1 MTLDELINVAL
12 EAKEHCV
19 PGETNVRIIPCSIS
33 SDSIEF
39 PGEIYKAD
47 YDNGGLNLYY
57 NDYEQI

>member
-1 MTLDELINVAL
+1 MTLDKLINVTL

-33 SDSIEF
+33 SDDVDMF

-47 YDNGGLNLYY
+47 YDNGGLYY